1 MSKSNIK
8 PFALAPNSKPNIPG
22 YTGAK
27 HYYKTN
33 SVSHYDRDGRPFTT
47 TAAFHRAMP
56 HVAQLHAAPPTHL
69 AGDFT
74 RLQTKVPPSNP
85 NDQIARPTDP
95 AVNNSIDS
103 AKYPI
108 VIQQRSNAKQCLPQ
122 TREMEIRSI
131 LKRTAVPSV

>member
-1 MSKSNIK
+1 
-8 PFALAPNSKPNIPG
+8 
-22 YTGAK
+22 
-27 HYYKTN
+27 
-33 SVSHYDRDGRPFTT
+33 
-47 TAAFHRAMP
+47 MP

-122 TREMEIRSI
+122 TREMEIKSI
-131 LKRTAVPSV
+131 LKRTAVPSVWERETKKMSYVSGENESYLTPGSALFCTLDKGASNLILYRTTFTNAIKKLLIV